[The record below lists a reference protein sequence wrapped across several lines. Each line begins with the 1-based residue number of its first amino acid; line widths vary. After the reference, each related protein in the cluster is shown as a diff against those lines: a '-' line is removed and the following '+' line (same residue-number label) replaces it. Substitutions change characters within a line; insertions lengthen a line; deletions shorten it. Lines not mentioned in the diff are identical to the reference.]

1 VYYLINTARHGGVYM
16 DFTNDIPIYIQI
28 MNMIK
33 TDIVTGKI
41 LKGDKLMSTRELAM
55 ALKVNPNTVQRV
67 YRELET
73 EEICFTKRGMG
84 TYVTEEDKTIAVLKE
99 QLANERI
106 NQFVEGMEKL
116 NFSIGDII
124 VKLHAYEEDRK

>member
-1 VYYLINTARHGGVYM
+1 M

-41 LKGDKLMSTRELAM
+41 IKGDKLMSTRELAM

-84 TYVTEEDKTIAVLKE
+84 TYVTEEDKTIALLKE
-99 QLANERI
+99 QLANEKI